1 MRSTE
6 GERGTTLGRA
16 VFGGILGH
24 GWCWCLGGVLV
35 MCSAIGVARETMQ
48 WEALGV
54 INGQVSAT
62 RSTQVDMTVFL
73 SGQALFSAT
82 DLTASSLVIERATV
96 VSQDG
101 ATVRIQQSVPLAH
114 GETGQLQV
122 PLQVRLDD
130 KVVSVAVSET
140 SQGVQLTLP
149 ARDVKTVAVYPAG
162 AVQLT
167 VPARYRGDIEAQV
180 RITTGD
186 QEPEMPSP

>member
-1 MRSTE
+1 M
-6 GERGTTLGRA
+6 
-16 VFGGILGH
+16 
-24 GWCWCLGGVLV
+24 
-35 MCSAIGVARETMQ
+35 
-48 WEALGV
+48 
-54 INGQVSAT
+54 
-62 RSTQVDMTVFL
+62 
-73 SGQALFSAT
+73 
-82 DLTASSLVIERATV
+82 
-96 VSQDG
+96 
-101 ATVRIQQSVPLAH
+101 
-114 GETGQLQV
+114 
-122 PLQVRLDD
+122 QVRLDD